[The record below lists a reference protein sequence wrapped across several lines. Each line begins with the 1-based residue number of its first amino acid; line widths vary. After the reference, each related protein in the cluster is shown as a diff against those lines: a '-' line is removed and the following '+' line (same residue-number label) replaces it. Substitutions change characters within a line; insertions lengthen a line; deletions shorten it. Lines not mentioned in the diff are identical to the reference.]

1 LNFIQRRISIPVEVD
16 VRATQGA
23 FWYALLSLLC
33 LVLAAL
39 FAVIVQGWKLL
50 RKNSKLGTGKMGSS
64 DTLPDNEPVI
74 ASFGLKEEWEQFSTS
89 HQVLLR
95 KLPLL
100 FKTFGRAFLRTME
113 TTNPADRVIYFL
125 GRIAM
130 EDFMEIALLCGNGY
144 GVGAQKILRGLYER
158 AVTAAYLAKYPKEV
172 DSFLDY
178 HQVHMGK
185 LVNHAAEL
193 FDLRSMFSEDKLAEI
208 RERYEEAK
216 QHFQEPLCKKCGTT
230 RTQFS
235 WSKLDVGAMAK
246 KADEYLAKLYLECY
260 FLPTLQTHATF
271 HALSAQARQSAA
283 GGLTYDDN
291 AQREAAD
298 RAFRGAHL
306 TMLFALGTQNCH
318 FKLGLEEELVER
330 RGDFAEAWG
339 KTPDEAVEETVPE

>member
-1 LNFIQRRISIPVEVD
+1 M
-16 VRATQGA
+16 QGA

-33 LVLAAL
+33 LVSAAL
-39 FAVIVQGWKLL
+39 FAVIVQRWKLQK
-50 RKNSKLGTGKMGSS
+50 KNSKLGTGKMASF
-64 DTLPDNEPVI
+64 DTLPNNEPVI
-74 ASFGLKEEWEQFSTS
+74 ASFGLKEEWQQFSKS

-100 FKTFGRAFLRTME
+100 FKTFGQVFLRTME

-144 GVGAQKILRGLYER
+144 GVGALKILRGLYER
-158 AVTAAYLAKYPKEV
+158 AVTAAYLAKYPDEV

-185 LVNHAAEL
+185 LINHAAEL
-193 FDLRSMFSEDKLAEI
+193 FDLRRLFSEDKLAEI

-235 WSKLDVGAMAK
+235 WSKLDVGTMAK
-246 KADEYLAKLYLECY
+246 KADEYLAKLYLDCY

-271 HALSAQARQSAA
+271 HALSAQARHSEA

-291 AQREAAD
+291 AQREAVD
-298 RAFRGAHL
+298 GAFRGAHL
-306 TMLFALGTQNCH
+306 TMLLALGTQNRY
-318 FKLGLEEELVER
+318 FNLGLDEELGER

-339 KTPDEAVEETVPE
+339 KTPDDVATETLSE